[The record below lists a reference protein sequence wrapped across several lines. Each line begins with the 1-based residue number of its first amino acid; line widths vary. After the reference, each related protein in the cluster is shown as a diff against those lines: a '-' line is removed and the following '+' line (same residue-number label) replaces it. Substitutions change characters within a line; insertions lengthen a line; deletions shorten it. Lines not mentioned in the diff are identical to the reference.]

1 MIVADWMNNH
11 PVTVHPEETVEKA
24 RELLDSFRVNQLPVV
39 RQRHVIGIVTECDIR
54 EASAGGVGDSVE
66 SDRTKPTRDVLRKT
80 PVSTVMT
87 TKVVS
92 IRPESSM
99 FAAAGLMHEERIS
112 SLPVMDKDG
121 GIVGMI
127 ARSDVMR
134 AFLSLDDRKFAAVA
148 RSARG
153 HRSVVRPVQGLSPA
167 SQPGRRRAS

>member
-11 PVTVHPEETVEKA
+11 PVTLHPDETVEKA
-24 RELLDSFRVNQLPVV
+24 RELLERFRVNQLPVV
-39 RQRHVIGIVTECDIR
+39 RQRHVVGIVTECDIR
-54 EASAGGVGDSVE
+54 EASAGGVGEPGAGDPAKST
-66 SDRTKPTRDVLRKT
+66 DAVLRET
-80 PVSTVMT
+80 TVSTVMT

-99 FAAAGLMHEERIS
+99 FEAAALMHEERIS
-112 SLPVMDKDG
+112 SLPVLDKDR

-134 AFLSLDDRKFAAVA
+134 AFLSLDDRKFAPVA

-153 HRSVVRPVQGLSPA
+153 HRSVIRPAQGLSPA